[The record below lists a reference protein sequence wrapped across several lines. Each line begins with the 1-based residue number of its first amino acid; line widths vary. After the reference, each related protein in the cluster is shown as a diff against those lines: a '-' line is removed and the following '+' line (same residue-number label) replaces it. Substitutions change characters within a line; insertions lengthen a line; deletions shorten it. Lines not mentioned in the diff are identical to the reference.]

1 MSDTEAKDTVLPI
14 DSVMGK
20 KRRKSKK
27 STDVDDIVD
36 ALLGGELEHAVSSK
50 KQRKKKKKKSKPVE
64 EEPELTASNPVSD
77 DDVPDLYSWD
87 TIEEET
93 KPAEKP
99 TESAPA
105 DAISKE
111 ERMRTMQLALA
122 AAEASETSND
132 PKTPADW
139 FDKLNHEPAV
149 VKSKLSA
156 DGDLTAATLKPKA
169 ELPKEKREMIG
180 RYLAMDCEMVGAGFK
195 GCRSMLARVSIV
207 NYYGHVVLDTFV
219 KPTEPVTDYRTW
231 ISGVRKSDLQTGRD
245 FAEVQKQVADL
256 LKDRI
261 LVGHALKNDLAA
273 LMLTHPPLLIRDTAK
288 YPPFKDKKSS
298 QSLRRLAASVL
309 HITIQEG
316 EHSSIVDAKTAMLLY
331 RKVKAEWEQLVAPR
345 RYKAQVV
352 KVKTKERFA
361 RLREEIKQQQN

>member
-1 MSDTEAKDTVLPI
+1 MSDTEAKDTVLPV
-14 DSVMGK
+14 DSVVSRRK
-20 KRRKSKK
+20 RKSKK
-27 STDVDDIVD
+27 RTDVDDIVD
-36 ALLGGELEHAVSSK
+36 ALLGGELGHAVSSKK
-50 KQRKKKKKKSKPVE
+50 KQRKKKKTKQPVE
-64 EEPELTASNPVSD
+64 PEPTASGSASD
-77 DDVPDLYSWD
+77 DDIPDLYSWD
-87 TIEEET
+87 TIEDEKE
-93 KPAEKP
+93 PAEHP
-99 TESAPA
+99 TETAPEE
-105 DAISKE
+105 DAISNE
-111 ERMRTMQLALA
+111 ERKRTMQLALA
-122 AAEASETSND
+122 AAEASETSSD

-149 VKSKLSA
+149 IKSKLSA
-156 DGDLTAATLKPKA
+156 DGDLTAAKLKAKA
-169 ELPKEKREMIG
+169 ELPQEKREMTG

-207 NYYGHVVLDTFV
+207 NYYGHVILDTFV

-231 ISGVRKSDLQTGRD
+231 ISGVRKSDLQTGRE
-245 FAEVQKQVADL
+245 FAEVQQQVADL

-288 YPPFKDKKSS
+288 YPPFKEKKSS
-298 QSLRRLAASVL
+298 QSLRKLAASIL

-331 RKVKAEWEQLVAPR
+331 RKVKTEWEQLVAPR

-352 KVKTKERFA
+352 KAKTKERFA